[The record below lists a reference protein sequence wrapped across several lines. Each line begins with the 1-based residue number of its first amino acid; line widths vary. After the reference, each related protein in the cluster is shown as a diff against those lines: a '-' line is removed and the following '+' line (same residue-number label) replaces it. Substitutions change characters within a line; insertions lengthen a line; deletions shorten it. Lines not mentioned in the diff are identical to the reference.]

1 MALTW
6 SFDSL
11 SIPIAAAIF
20 CTFLVLAPV
29 AHVSAT
35 AATIARSTLW

>member
-6 SFDSL
+6 SLPSL
-11 SIPIAAAIF
+11 SMPIAAATF
-20 CTFLVLAPV
+20 CTFLVLVPV
-29 AHVSAT
+29 AHVSLT